1 MLQTIVNYEL
11 AIWFALLIIFLVV
24 SFVYFIKDK
33 HKESLTYYDYS
44 EVKREVA
51 DLKRQLEA
59 IQNK

>member
-11 AIWFALLIIFLVV
+11 VIWLAVLIIFLVV
-24 SFVYFIKDK
+24 SMVYFIKDR
-33 HKESLTYYDYS
+33 HKENLNYYDYS

>member
-1 MLQTIVNYEL
+1 MIWL
-11 AIWFALLIIFLVV
+11 AVLIIFLVV
-24 SFVYFIKDK
+24 SLVYFIKDR
-33 HKESLTYYDYS
+33 HKENLTYYDYS